1 MQYASIYSERKCPL
15 PKLVCLFCLIQFVRS
30 VFLSFH
36 ACTTEDKTFTR
47 VHQRS
52 LFHSKRNINMDLVH
66 YFPVQISLKRNMSPH
81 TQWYRQQ
88 GNYIYLKV
96 KYFLTLLKRSE
107 SLIWAISLQPLAT
120 WFTALGVWVLW
131 ESKLCR
137 EVCWSLRITHHRETC
152 KVSHKF

>member
-107 SLIWAISLQPLAT
+107 SLIYEQSVFNRLLLGSL
-120 WFTALGVWVLW
+120 LW
-131 ESKLCR
+131 EFESSENPSCAEKSVGPW
-137 EVCWSLRITHHRETC
+137 ESLTIE
-152 KVSHKF
+152 KPVVSHKF